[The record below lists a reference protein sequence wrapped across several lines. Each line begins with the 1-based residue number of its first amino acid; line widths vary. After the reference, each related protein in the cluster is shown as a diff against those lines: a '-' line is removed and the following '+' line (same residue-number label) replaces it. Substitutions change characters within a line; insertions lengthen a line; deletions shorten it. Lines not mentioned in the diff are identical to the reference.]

1 MKIFFLVL
9 MAVFLTSDII
19 VAAPANGEGKGE
31 AEAPAAVEGE
41 AEDPAVDEEGE
52 AEEQV
57 DVEGEAEDPA
67 VDEEGEAEDQV
78 DEEGEAEDQVDEEGE
93 ADEDA
98 DDGEDEE
105 DDDVDDK
112 GRENETGKSQLDM
125 ILELRHQVKEEQRR
139 NNVQQDQ
146 IVEQQRQNDE
156 LQRQLKEITK
166 INRAHRGAEND
177 IVEDLKELIRAEI
190 NGLSQ
195 CVVGNYTTKIGASK
209 PDQDGFK
216 DKKAVSFGRTFPRTP
231 KVVASVAGFERVQ
244 QGTGD
249 PTWGLKTEARS
260 PTTSQ
265 FKLYVQGYDTKVN
278 RLDVSWIAC
287 VWILFATMLQAQF
300 QRGFFLAKFLDLGS
314 ENNVRI
320 FQMETVNEE

>member
-67 VDEEGEAEDQV
+67 VDEEGEAEDPAVDEEGEAEDQV

-112 GRENETGKSQLDM
+112 GRENETSKSQLDM

-139 NNVQQDQ
+139 NNVQRDQ
-146 IVEQQRQNDE
+146 IKVQERKIEEQQRQNDE
-156 LQRQLKEITK
+156 QQRQLEEITK
-166 INRAHRGAEND
+166 INRARRGAEND

-195 CVVGNYTTKIGASK
+195 CVVGSYTTKTGASK
-209 PDQDGFK
+209 PGSTGFK

-231 KVVASVAGFERVQ
+231 TVVASVAGFERVQ

-249 PTWGLKTEARS
+249 PTWGVKTEARS

-265 FKLYVQGYDTKVN
+265 FELHMEGFDTKVN

-287 VWILFATMLQAQF
+287 V
-300 QRGFFLAKFLDLGS
+300 
-314 ENNVRI
+314 
-320 FQMETVNEE
+320 

>member
-1 MKIFFLVL
+1 MKIFFLVV
-9 MAVFLTSDII
+9 MTMVLTSDII
-19 VAAPANGEGKGE
+19 VAAPGH
-31 AEAPAAVEGE
+31 
-41 AEDPAVDEEGE
+41 
-52 AEEQV
+52 
-57 DVEGEAEDPA
+57 
-67 VDEEGEAEDQV
+67 
-78 DEEGEAEDQVDEEGE
+78 
-93 ADEDA
+93 
-98 DDGEDEE
+98 
-105 DDDVDDK
+105 
-112 GRENETGKSQLDM
+112 ENKASKSQLDT
-125 ILELRHQVKEEQRR
+125 ILLQMERQKDQNEELRHQVKEEQRR
-139 NNVQQDQ
+139 NNEQQDQ
-146 IVEQQRQNDE
+146 IKVQERKIEEQQRQNDE
-156 LQRQLKEITK
+156 QQRQLEEITK
-166 INRAHRGAEND
+166 INRARRGAEND

>member
-1 MKIFFLVL
+1 MT
-9 MAVFLTSDII
+9 VFLTSDII

-41 AEDPAVDEEGE
+41 AKDPTVDEEGE

-57 DVEGEAEDPA
+57 DVEGEAEDPAVDEEGEAEDPA

-112 GRENETGKSQLDM
+112 APNNSGRENETGKSQLDM

-166 INRAHRGAEND
+166 INRARRGAEND

-195 CVVGNYTTKIGASK
+195 CVVGTYTTKTGASK
-209 PDQDGFK
+209 AGGFSET
-216 DKKAVSFGRTFPRTP
+216 KKVSFGRTFPRTP
-231 KVVASVAGFERVQ
+231 TVVASVAGFDRVQ

-249 PTWGLKTEARS
+249 PTWGLKTEVRS
-260 PTTSQ
+260 PTNSQ
-265 FKLYVQGYDTKVN
+265 FELYVQGFDTKVR

-287 VWILFATMLQAQF
+287 V
-300 QRGFFLAKFLDLGS
+300 
-314 ENNVRI
+314 
-320 FQMETVNEE
+320 

>member
-67 VDEEGEAEDQV
+67 VDEEGEAEDPAVDEEGEAEDQV

-125 ILELRHQVKEEQRR
+125 ILLQMERQKGQNEELRRQVKEEQRR
-139 NNVQQDQ
+139 NNEQQDQ
-146 IVEQQRQNDE
+146 IKAQE
-156 LQRQLKEITK
+156 RQLKEITN
-166 INRAHRGAEND
+166 INRARRADSD
-177 IVEDLKELIRAEI
+177 IVKDLKELIRAEI

-195 CVVGNYTTKIGASK
+195 CVVGNYTTKTGASK
-209 PDQDGFK
+209 SGQSGFK
-216 DKKAVSFGRTFPRTP
+216 ETKPVSFGLTFPRTP
-231 KVVASVAGFERVQ
+231 TVVASVAGFERVQ

-249 PTWGLKTEARS
+249 MTWGLKTEARS
-260 PTTSQ
+260 PTISQ
-265 FKLYVQGYDTKVN
+265 FKLYMEGYHTYVN
-278 RLDVSWIAC
+278 RLDVTWIAC
-287 VWILFATMLQAQF
+287 V
-300 QRGFFLAKFLDLGS
+300 
-314 ENNVRI
+314 
-320 FQMETVNEE
+320 

>member
-1 MKIFFLVL
+1 

-19 VAAPANGEGKGE
+19 LAAPANGEGKGE

-57 DVEGEAEDPA
+57 D
-67 VDEEGEAEDQV
+67 EEGEAN
-78 DEEGEAEDQVDEEGE
+78 
-93 ADEDA
+93 EDA

-125 ILELRHQVKEEQRR
+125 ILLQMERQKGQNEELRHQVKEEQRR

-166 INRAHRGAEND
+166 INRARRGAEND

-195 CVVGNYTTKIGASK
+195 CVVGNHTTKIGASK

-231 KVVASVAGFERVQ
+231 KVVASVAGFERYQ
-244 QGTGD
+244 QAND
-249 PTWGLKTEARS
+249 PTWGVKTEARS

-265 FKLYVQGYDTKVN
+265 FELYMEGFNTKVN

-287 VWILFATMLQAQF
+287 V
-300 QRGFFLAKFLDLGS
+300 
-314 ENNVRI
+314 
-320 FQMETVNEE
+320 

>member
-67 VDEEGEAEDQV
+67 VDEEGEAEDPAVDEEGEAEDQV

-112 GRENETGKSQLDM
+112 GRENETSKSQLDM

-209 PDQDGFK
+209 PDQKGFIE
-216 DKKAVSFGRTFPRTP
+216 KKAVKFGRTFPRTP
-231 KVVASVAGFERVQ
+231 TVVASVAGFDREQ
-244 QGTGD
+244 QAGD
-249 PTWGLKTEARS
+249 PTWGVKTEARL

-265 FKLYVQGYDTKVN
+265 FELYMEGFNTKVR

-287 VWILFATMLQAQF
+287 V
-300 QRGFFLAKFLDLGS
+300 
-314 ENNVRI
+314 
-320 FQMETVNEE
+320 